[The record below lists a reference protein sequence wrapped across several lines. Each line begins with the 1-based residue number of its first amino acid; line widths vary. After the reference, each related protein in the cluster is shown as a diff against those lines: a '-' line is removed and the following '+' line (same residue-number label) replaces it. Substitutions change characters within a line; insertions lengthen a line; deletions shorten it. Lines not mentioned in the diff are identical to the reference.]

1 LVVRLRT
8 VGLWLSISHVAC
20 GRIGFDAHAPMSDA
34 PASDAAIGT
43 PALVHVSTTASSN
56 ASATV
61 SIPPTQA
68 GHFILVAVVS
78 YNTDSVA
85 SVVDDAMNPYTS
97 AGAHGIITA
106 GGGTEIWFAR
116 NSLPDATQVTVTL
129 SATMGLECWV
139 AEFSGV
145 DAGPVDAGAAND
157 QSSGATVV
165 APMVT
170 TTSSNAVVVSV
181 GAIVTGAKGI
191 DARSPF
197 VSLGIP
203 NGDIASYYIAP
214 VPGGYGAV
222 FDETSSGLSC
232 ASSAAFPAAQ
242 L

>member
-1 LVVRLRT
+1 M
-8 VGLWLSISHVAC
+8 LWLSISHAAC
-20 GRIGFDAHAPMSDA
+20 GRIGFDAHALSSDS
-34 PASDAAIGT
+34 PSSDDSGATFAT
-43 PALVHVSTTASSN
+43 PALVHVSSAASNN
-56 ASATV
+56 ASLTV
-61 SIPPTQA
+61 TIPPTEA
-68 GHFILVAVVS
+68 GHFLIVAVVS

-85 SVVDDAMNPYTS
+85 SVVDDAANAYTS
-97 AGAHGIITA
+97 AGARGVITA

-116 NSLPDATQVTVTL
+116 NSQPHATQVVVTL
-129 SATMGLECWV
+129 STRSGLEGWV

-145 DAGPVDAGAAND
+145 DAGPIDTQVASD

-165 APMVT
+165 APIV
-170 TTSSNAVVVSV
+170 TTSSANAVVVSV

-191 DARSPF
+191 HAGNPF